1 MTIQKILFALMA
13 VGFMSTFAVA
23 DEAKVV
29 SPVVVVVE
37 TEENDTWFGDAY
49 EEDGCYCN

>member
-1 MTIQKILFALMA
+1 MKIQKILIALMA

-23 DEAKVV
+23 NEVKVITPEA
-29 SPVVVVVE
+29 VE
-37 TEENDTWFGDAY
+37 TEENDTWFGDSY

>member
-1 MTIQKILFALMA
+1 MTIQKILFAL
-13 VGFMSTFAVA
+13 VAVA
-23 DEAKVV
+23 CMTTFSIANEVEV
-29 SPVVVVVE
+29 TNPVVVE

>member
-1 MTIQKILFALMA
+1 VKVQKILIAMIA
-13 VGFMSTFAVA
+13 VGFMTTCSMAEV
-23 DEAKVV
+23 KVV
-29 SPVVVVVE
+29 SPIVVE